1 MCKKKR
7 KDTDKG
13 TTKKLPAKC
22 SMMTREFTQ
31 VIKIPG
37 YCIGVNA
44 LEHLDACK
52 KGNATLGPLDDVWRC
67 EAGRELYGVRCGSD
81 CGVIFGNDEGMYS
94 KKDKTNDIFVCSNA
108 SKGKCCFA
116 VCKECY
122 ISNLNDVSLKG
133 RRNRVARRC

>member
-1 MCKKKR
+1 MI
-7 KDTDKG
+7 
-13 TTKKLPAKC
+13 
-22 SMMTREFTQ
+22 F
-31 VIKIPG
+31 VIHIIDLYLFSAVKIPG

-44 LEHLDACK
+44 L
-52 KGNATLGPLDDVWRC
+52 ATLGPLDDVWRC

-94 KKDKTNDIFVCSNA
+94 KKDKTDDIFVCSNA

-116 VCKECY
+116 VCKVCY

-133 RRNRVARRC
+133 RRNRVARRR